1 MNAPRFTALLLAG
14 VLCLSLGP
22 AAFAAKAKSKSS
34 PKSSKSSAKSSA
46 KPSPTPATKASPT
59 PNQDWQ
65 VIKVGPRDYLS
76 VDNIAKFYGLI
87 GNVDATGKTV
97 VLNNGRNQLQ
107 LTLDSREAIVNGIR
121 NWLSFPVIAHDN
133 KFLVS
138 RIDLAKTI
146 EPQLRPHLIQRTG
159 KIQTIVLD
167 PGHGGFDKGA
177 ASTFGNEKTYTL
189 EVARQLR
196 PMLQAKGFKVVMTR
210 ENDVFIPLDVRAR
223 IANAT
228 KDSIFVSI
236 HFNATGTNPHATGFE
251 IFSLTPRGAPS
262 TNDESLSLHFVN
274 MQPGSPVEAQSFEL
288 SAAVFHSMLGHIQ
301 EFDRG
306 IKRARF
312 AVLRQTKVPSILVE
326 GGFLSE
332 VGDAKRIA
340 DPEWRKQLADS
351 ICTGIEGY
359 RALVEKK
366 QRPMLVAEYRARA
379 AGEITVVD
387 LAVPPSKLEPDA
399 VMPVSNPPFIPVVG
413 HAPSATPA
421 PAAPNPGES
430 PAPEI
435 EP

>member
-1 MNAPRFTALLLAG
+1 MNAPRFTRLLIAAAI
-14 VLCLSLGP
+14 CLSLSP
-22 AAFAAKAKSKSS
+22 VAFAAK
-34 PKSSKSSAKSSA
+34 SKSSAKSSKSSSKPAKPAATPAA
-46 KPSPTPATKASPT
+46 KPSPAPS
-59 PNQDWQ
+59 NDWQ

-76 VDNIAKFYGLI
+76 ADNIAKFYGLI
-87 GNVDATGKTV
+87 GNVDSTGRSV

-107 LTLDSREAIVNGIR
+107 LTLDSREAIVNGVR
-121 NWLSFPVIAHDN
+121 NWLCFPVIAHDN

-146 EPQLRPHLIQRTG
+146 EPQLRPHMIQRTG

-167 PGHGGFDKGA
+167 AGHGGFDKGA
-177 ASTFGNEKTYTL
+177 ASPFGNEKSYAL

-210 ENDVFIPLDVRAR
+210 ENDVFIPLEVRAR

-236 HFNATGTNPHATGFE
+236 HFNATNSNPHATGFE

-262 TNDESLSLHFVN
+262 TNDESLALHFVN
-274 MQPGSPVEAQSFEL
+274 SQEGSPVEAQSFEL
-288 SAAVFHSMLGHIQ
+288 SAVVYHSMLGHFLQ

-312 AVLRQTKVPSILVE
+312 AVLRHTRIPSILVE

-332 VGDAKRIA
+332 TGDAKQIA
-340 DPEWRKQLADS
+340 DVDWRKQYAES
-351 ICTGIEGY
+351 ICTGLEGY
-359 RALVEKK
+359 RALVERK

-387 LAVPPSKLEPDA
+387 LTAPPSKLDQDEPS
-399 VMPVSNPPFIPVVG
+399 MPVSNPPFIPVVN
-413 HAPSATPA
+413 PA
-421 PAAPNPGES
+421 PASHPPATAPPLDSALAG
-430 PAPEI
+430 PEP

>member
-1 MNAPRFTALLLAG
+1 MNAPRSRILLLAAALS
-14 VLCLSLGP
+14 LCLSP
-22 AAFAAKAKSKSS
+22 ISFAAKSKSS
-34 PKSSKSSAKSSA
+34 SKSSKPSSSKKQSKASSKPSASPAA
-46 KPSPTPATKASPT
+46 KPSPT

-87 GNVDATGKTV
+87 GNVDSTGKSV

-107 LTLDSREAIVNGIR
+107 VTLDSRECIVNGVR

-177 ASTFGNEKTYTL
+177 ASTLGNEKTYTL
-189 EVARQLR
+189 DVARQLR

-210 ENDVFIPLDVRAR
+210 ETDVFIPLEVRAR

-236 HFNATGTNPHATGFE
+236 HFNATGANPAATGFE

-262 TNDESLSLHFVN
+262 TNDESLALHFVN
-274 MQPGSPVEAQSFEL
+274 MQAGSPMEAQSFEL
-288 SAAVFHSMLGHIQ
+288 AAVVYHSMLGHFLN

-312 AVLRQTKVPSILVE
+312 AVLRRTQIPSILVE

-332 VGDAKRIA
+332 TGDAKRIG
-340 DPEWRKQLADS
+340 DPEWRKQFAEAV
-351 ICTGIEGY
+351 CTGIEGY

-366 QRPMLVAEYRARA
+366 KRPMLLAEYRARA

-387 LAVPPSKLEPDA
+387 LASPPSRLEAPADA
-399 VMPVSNPPFIPVVG
+399 TSNPPFIPVVNP
-413 HAPSATPA
+413 APSPTPSPPPTATPA
-421 PAAPNPGES
+421 PEQ
-430 PAPEI
+430 

>member
-1 MNAPRFTALLLAG
+1 MNGPRFRFFLLAA
-14 VLCLSLGP
+14 VLSLALAQP
-22 AAFAAKAKSKSS
+22 CFAKSKSR
-34 PKSSKSSAKSSA
+34 A
-46 KPSPTPATKASPT
+46 KPKDKPAATPAAKPSPT

-87 GNVDATGKTV
+87 GNVDSTGKSV

-107 LTLDSREAIVNGIR
+107 VTLDSREAIVNGVR
-121 NWLSFPVIAHDN
+121 NWLCFPVIAHDN

-146 EPQLRPHLIQRTG
+146 EPQLRPHMIQRSG
-159 KIQTIVLD
+159 KIQTVVLD

-177 ASTFGNEKTYTL
+177 ASAFGNEKTYAL
-189 EVARQLR
+189 DIARQLR

-210 ENDVFIPLDVRAR
+210 ENDVFIPLEVRAR

-228 KDSIFVSI
+228 KDSVFVSI
-236 HFNATGTNPHATGFE
+236 HLNATGSNPHATGFE

-262 TNDESLSLHFVN
+262 TNDESLALHFVN
-274 MQPGSPVEAQSFEL
+274 SQAGSPVEAQSFEL
-288 SAAVFHSMLGHIQ
+288 SAVVYHSMLGHFLQ

-312 AVLRQTKVPSILVE
+312 AVLRHTKIPSILVE

-332 VGDAKRIA
+332 TGDAKRIA
-340 DPEWRKQLADS
+340 DAEWRKQFAEA
-351 ICTGIEGY
+351 ICVGVEGY
-359 RALVEKK
+359 RALVERK

-387 LAVPPSKLEPDA
+387 LAAPPAKLDQTETLSA
-399 VMPVSNPPFIPVVG
+399 GSNPPFIPVVNS
-413 HAPSATPA
+413 APPSRPPATA
-421 PAAPNPGES
+421 PPLDAALSGSE
-430 PAPEI
+430 PE
-435 EP
+435 P

>member
-1 MNAPRFTALLLAG
+1 MNAPRLTGLLLAG
-14 VLCLSLGP
+14 ALCLGLSPLSL
-22 AAFAAKAKSKSS
+22 AAKSKKSAS
-34 PKSSKSSAKSSA
+34 KSSKPSSKTSA
-46 KPSPTPATKASPT
+46 KPSATPAAKASPT

-76 VDNIAKFYGLI
+76 ADNIAKFYGLI

-107 LTLDSREAIVNGIR
+107 LTLDSREAVVNGVR
-121 NWLSFPVIAHDN
+121 NWLCFPVIAQDN

-138 RIDLAKTI
+138 RIDLAKSI
-146 EPQLRPHLIQRTG
+146 EPQLRPQMIQRSG
-159 KIQTIVLD
+159 KIMTVVLD

-177 ASTFGNEKTYTL
+177 ASGFGNEKNYAL
-189 EVARQLR
+189 DVARLLR

-210 ENDVFIPLDVRAR
+210 ENDVFIPLEVRAR

-236 HFNATGTNPHATGFE
+236 HFNATNSNPHATGFE

-262 TNDESLSLHFVN
+262 TNDESLALHFVN
-274 MQPGSPVEAQSFEL
+274 LQPGSPVEAQSFEL
-288 SAAVFHSMLGHIQ
+288 SAAVYHSMLGHFLE

-312 AVLRQTKVPSILVE
+312 AVLRQTKIPSILVE

-332 VGDAKRIA
+332 TGDSKRVA
-340 DPEWRKQLADS
+340 DPAWRKQLAES
-351 ICTGIEGY
+351 LSVGIENY
-359 RALVEKK
+359 RNLVEKK
-366 QRPMLVAEYRARA
+366 QRPMLVAEFRARA

-387 LAVPPSKLEPDA
+387 LASPPSRLDQP
-399 VMPVSNPPFIPVVG
+399 PSQVSNPPLIPVVNSIPPL
-413 HAPSATPA
+413 APPSTP
-421 PAAPNPGES
+421 PQVNP
-430 PAPEI
+430 PEGP

>member
-1 MNAPRFTALLLAG
+1 MNAPRFRSLLITG

-22 AAFAAKAKSKSS
+22 VAFAKTRS
-34 PKSSKSSAKSSA
+34 SSKSSSKPAA
-46 KPSPTPATKASPT
+46 KPSATPAAKPSPT

-87 GNVDATGKTV
+87 GNVDSGGKTV
-97 VLNNGRNQLQ
+97 VLNNGRNMLQ
-107 LTLDSREAIVNGIR
+107 VTLDSREAIVNGIR
-121 NWLSFPVIAHDN
+121 NWFCFPVIAHEN

-146 EPQLRPHLIQRTG
+146 EPQLRPTMIQRSG
-159 KIQTIVLD
+159 KVQTIVLD

-177 ASTFGNEKTYTL
+177 ASTFGNEKTYAL
-189 EVARQLR
+189 DVARQLR
-196 PMLQAKGFKVVMTR
+196 PLLQAKGFKVVMTR
-210 ENDVFIPLDVRAR
+210 ETDVFIPLEVRAR

-236 HFNATGTNPHATGFE
+236 HFNATGSNPSATGFE

-262 TNDESLSLHFVN
+262 TNDDSLALHFVN
-274 MQPGSPVEAQSFEL
+274 MQAGSPMEAQSFEL
-288 SAAVFHSMLGHIQ
+288 SAAVYHSMLGHVNA

-312 AVLRQTKVPSILVE
+312 AVLRHTQVPSILVE

-332 VGDAKRIA
+332 TGDAKRIA
-340 DPEWRKQLADS
+340 DPAWRKQYAEAL
-351 ICTGIEGY
+351 CTGIENY

-366 QRPMLVAEYRARA
+366 QRPMLVAEYRAQA

-387 LAVPPSKLEPDA
+387 LAAPPSRLDA
-399 VMPVSNPPFIPVVG
+399 SPSPGIIPV
-413 HAPSATPA
+413 TN
-421 PAAPNPGES
+421 PAAPS
-430 PAPEI
+430 TTTTPEPER

>member
-1 MNAPRFTALLLAG
+1 MNGPRFRSLLVAG
-14 VLCLSLGP
+14 VLCLGLASISL
-22 AAFAAKAKSKSS
+22 AKSKA
-34 PKSSKSSAKSSA
+34 SAKSSKTSSKAAA
-46 KPSPTPATKASPT
+46 KPSASPSPTP
-59 PNQDWQ
+59 NNDWQ

-76 VDNIAKFYGLI
+76 VDNIAKFYGLL
-87 GNVDATGKTV
+87 GNVDSTGKSV

-107 LTLDSREAIVNGIR
+107 VTLDSRECIVNGIR
-121 NWLSFPVIAHDN
+121 NWLCFPVIAHDN

-146 EPQLRPHLIQRTG
+146 EPQLRPHMIQRSG

-167 PGHGGFDKGA
+167 PGHGGYDKGA
-177 ASTFGNEKTYTL
+177 ASTLGFEKNFAL
-189 EVARQLR
+189 DVARQLR
-196 PMLQAKGFKVVMTR
+196 PLLQAKGFKVIMTR
-210 ENDVFIPLDVRAR
+210 ETDVFIPLEVRAR

-236 HFNATGTNPHATGFE
+236 HFNSTNTNPSATGFE

-262 TNDESLSLHFVN
+262 TNDDSLALHFVN
-274 MQPGSPVEAQSFEL
+274 MQAVSPMEAQSFEL
-288 SAAVFHSMLGHIQ
+288 AALVYHSMCGHFLQ

-312 AVLRQTKVPSILVE
+312 AVLRRTNIPSILVE

-332 VGDAKRIA
+332 TGDAKRIA

-351 ICTGIEGY
+351 ICVGLEGY

-366 QRPMLVAEYRARA
+366 QRPMLVAEYRAQA
-379 AGEITVVD
+379 AGEINVVD
-387 LAVPPSKLEPDA
+387 LASPPSSLEPA
-399 VMPVSNPPFIPVVG
+399 SNPPFIPVMNP
-413 HAPSATPA
+413 APSPTPA
-421 PAAPNPGES
+421 ANATTTPG
-430 PAPEI
+430 PEE

>member
-1 MNAPRFTALLLAG
+1 MNALRLRFLLVAG
-14 VLCLSLGP
+14 VLCLGLASGTL
-22 AAFAAKAKSKSS
+22 AKSKSS
-34 PKSSKSSAKSSA
+34 SKSSARTSA
-46 KPSPTPATKASPT
+46 KTSAKTSASPSPTPNK
-59 PNQDWQ
+59 DWE

-87 GNVDATGKTV
+87 GNVDSTGKSV

-107 LTLDSREAIVNGIR
+107 VTLDSRECIVNGIR
-121 NWLSFPVIAHDN
+121 NWLCFPVIAHDN

-146 EPQLRPHLIQRTG
+146 EPQLRPHMIQRSG

-167 PGHGGFDKGA
+167 PGHGGYDKGA
-177 ASTFGNEKTYTL
+177 ASSFGNEKDFAL
-189 EVARQLR
+189 DVARKLR

-210 ENDVFIPLDVRAR
+210 ENDVFIPLEVRAR
-223 IANAT
+223 IANQT
-228 KDSIFVSI
+228 RDSIFVSI
-236 HFNATGTNPHATGFE
+236 HFNATGSNPAATGFE

-262 TNDESLSLHFVN
+262 TNDDSLALHFVN
-274 MQPGSPVEAQSFEL
+274 MQAGSAMEAQSFEL
-288 SAAVFHSMLGHIQ
+288 AAVVYHSMCGHFLQ

-312 AVLRQTKVPSILVE
+312 AVLRRTQIPAILVE

-332 VGDAKRIA
+332 TGDAKRIG

-351 ICTGIEGY
+351 ICVGIEGY

-387 LAVPPSKLEPDA
+387 LASPPSSLEPA
-399 VMPVSNPPFIPVVG
+399 SNPPFIPVMNP
-413 HAPSATPA
+413 APSPTPAVNATATP
-421 PAAPNPGES
+421 G
-430 PAPEI
+430 PEE